1 MALIG
6 AEAAVASAVTFFA
19 AAIAFA
25 YLADSIG
32 LRIVPA
38 IVLVAAAAAAA
49 AAFQQMRRG
58 AGYAPFKLAFEHS
71 PACALGTAPTTNMLP
86 FGSRRRARGLRG
98 HTALHRACERR

>member
-6 AEAAVASAVTFFA
+6 AEAAVTSAVTFFA

-38 IVLVAAAAAAA
+38 IVLVAAAAAANQRHSPLTQITPENVRRLTGQW
-49 AAFQQMRRG
+49 AFQTDTSGKFEAIR
-58 AGYAPFKLAFEHS
+58 KLERHE
-71 PACALGTAPTTNMLP
+71 TT
-86 FGSRRRARGLRG
+86 
-98 HTALHRACERR
+98 